1 MKQQI
6 RNFNGQIIGS
16 IEDSYNGDLIARDFH
31 GNILGRYDKHCD
43 VTRDFHGNIICKGNQ
58 VGMLIGMNNK

>member
-31 GNILGRYDKHCD
+31 GNI
-43 VTRDFHGNIICKGNQ
+43 ICKGNQ